1 MLLKLVSFIASIL
14 LLFTSSVTVP
24 QKPDVLVEVLDNLSE
39 NRTADEINGANET
52 KFYIQRPKSE
62 KLTEV
67 NASDFG
73 LSESNEDNFTAFQN
87 ALNYCSQNPQTKL
100 VIDNGTYYFKSING
114 LDANNCTDLLIEG
127 NDATFIFSSTGYK
140 FFIRNSDC
148 VEIRNLNFDWNWEE
162 SPLAS
167 IVTVQNSNADTH
179 TLDLVF
185 KDAEYCDENNRL
197 MAITQCDPETYT
209 FGAKYSSKENYLYQ
223 DVTSIKSVHKI

>member
-1 MLLKLVSFIASIL
+1 M
-14 LLFTSSVTVP
+14 
-24 QKPDVLVEVLDNLSE
+24 PDKSEVFVEVLNNLSE
-39 NRTADEINGANET
+39 TRTADEINGANGT

-100 VIDNGTYYFKSING
+100 VVDKGTYYFKNING

-197 MAITQCDPETYT
+197 AAITQCDPETY
-209 FGAKYSSKENYLYQ
+209 K
-223 DVTSIKSVHKI
+223 